1 MERYYQIAGLCLRVH
16 GEDQEMYTDDGVL
29 AEYRTE
35 PGPWDHSLWM
45 ERCDEMPEPEGTL
58 VYREPAMQVYRA
70 GDRTLTYFGGM
81 ERDLSGIYLVV
92 SREGRESCGWLRSRD
107 SGGRVYPKMALKA
120 MELEHLLTRQ
130 DALLF
135 HSSFIA
141 VDGKAILFTAPS
153 GVGKSTQAG
162 LWCQYRNARLING
175 DRAGIRWHDGKAW
188 ACGLPL
194 AGSSDV
200 RRNETLPLA
209 AVVCLSQAPQN
220 TLTRLT
226 GVRAFRQIW
235 EGCTVHSWDRTDME
249 QATQTVTKILG
260 AVPVYALACTPDA
273 SAVEVLY
280 QQLIKEK
287 VL

>member
-1 MERYYQIAGLCLRVH
+1 MERYYQIAGLCLRIQ
-16 GEDQEMYTDDGVL
+16 GEDQEMYTDDGIL

-35 PGPWDHSLWM
+35 PGPWDYSIRL
-45 ERCDEMPEPEGTL
+45 ECCDEMPEPTGTL
-58 VYREPAMQVYRA
+58 IFQDPAMQVYRE

-81 ERDLSGIYLVV
+81 EWDLSSVYLAV
-92 SREGRESCGWLRSRD
+92 SREGREGYGWLRRRD

-120 MELEHLLTRQ
+120 MELEHLLTRRN
-130 DALLF
+130 ALLF
-135 HSSFIA
+135 HASFIA

-153 GVGKSTQAG
+153 GVGKSTQAD
-162 LWCQYRNARLING
+162 LWCRHRNARLING
-175 DRAGIRWHDGKAW
+175 DRAGIRWQDGEAW

-209 AVVCLSQAPQN
+209 AIVCLSQAPRN

-226 GVRAFRQIW
+226 GVRGFRQIW
-235 EGCTVHSWDRTDME
+235 EGCTVHPWDRTEME
-249 QATQTVTKILG
+249 QATRTVVQILG
-260 AVPVYALACTPDA
+260 HVPVYALACTPDA